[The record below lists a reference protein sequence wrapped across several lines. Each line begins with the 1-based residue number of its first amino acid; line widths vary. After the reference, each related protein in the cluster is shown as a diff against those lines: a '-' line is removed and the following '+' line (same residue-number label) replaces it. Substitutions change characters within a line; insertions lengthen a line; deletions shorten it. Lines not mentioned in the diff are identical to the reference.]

1 MEILLNIVGIAL
13 FANWLTHWNTAI
25 TPYRDKVVGKMV
37 NTIVK
42 YNMLWAQP
50 MILIFTCARCLTFFS
65 TLVYTQNLT
74 YALIGSLLAQVVY
87 WLIKKTNYVV

>member
-1 MEILLNIVGIAL
+1 
-13 FANWLTHWNTAI
+13 
-25 TPYRDKVVGKMV
+25 
-37 NTIVK
+37 
-42 YNMLWAQP
+42 MLWAQP

-87 WLIKKTNYVV
+87 WLIKKTNYVE